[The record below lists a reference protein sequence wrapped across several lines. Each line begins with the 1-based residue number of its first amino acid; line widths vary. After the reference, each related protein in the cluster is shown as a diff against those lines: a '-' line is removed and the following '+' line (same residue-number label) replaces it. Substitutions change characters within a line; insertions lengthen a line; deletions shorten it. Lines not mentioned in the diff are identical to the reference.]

1 MTTFAGVELLQIPP
15 NLVSTWGSDVSRVI
29 DLAQNAN
36 GNVIT
41 ATRTDL
47 PTKPFSL
54 SWGCLT
60 RAALTALTAILDAR
74 IGQLVPIWIPTYQ
87 RDVLVDGIVPF
98 SGYAVRT
105 DRTEFLSLIPNVS
118 PWRFWYI
125 QGPAPGSYRVDWF
138 NTAADTGGGT
148 QRWGRTPSAG
158 PLAIGTMSDGAIS
171 SALGCIIS
179 HLRCCRMARDD
190 YRVSYRGKAAV
201 VEAEF
206 IEVPS
211 VAP

>member
-1 MTTFAGVELLQIPP
+1 MTTFVGLEVLQIPP
-15 NLVSTWGSDVSRVI
+15 NLVSSWGSDVSRVV

-41 ATRTDL
+41 TTRSSAAEKTF
-47 PTKPFSL
+47 TL

-60 RAALTALTAILDAR
+60 RAALLALTGVLDAR
-74 IGQLVPIWIPTYQ
+74 RGQLAPILIPTYQ
-87 RDVLVDGIVPF
+87 RDVLIDGIPPF
-98 SGYAVRT
+98 TGYVIRT
-105 DRTEFLSLIPNVS
+105 DRAEFLSLLPNEN

-125 QGPAPGSYRVDWF
+125 QGPTPDRFRCCWF
-138 NTAADTGGGT
+138 NSAIDTGGGT
-148 QRWGRTPSAG
+148 QRWGRVSGTG
-158 PLAIGTMSDGAIS
+158 PLEVTTMTDSEIASDR
-171 SALGCIIS
+171 GCVMS
-179 HLRCCRMARDD
+179 HLRCCRMARDE

-211 VAP
+211 EAP